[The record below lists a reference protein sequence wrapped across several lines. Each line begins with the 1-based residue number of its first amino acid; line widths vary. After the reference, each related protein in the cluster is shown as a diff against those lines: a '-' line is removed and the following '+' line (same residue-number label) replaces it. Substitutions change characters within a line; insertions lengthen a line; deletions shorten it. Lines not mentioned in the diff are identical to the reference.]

1 MAVVKCEQNHYYD
14 DEKFDSCPHCLRLS
28 QGEAVDEGSTLA
40 AWESMDVTQGL
51 QSLIGNYSEEKTV
64 GLYTKK
70 GFSPVAGWLV
80 CTEGKER
87 GRDYPIRTGRNF
99 VGRARNMDI
108 VLSDDPMVS
117 REKHFS
123 IAYEPHNVSFAIIAG
138 QGDTYLNG
146 NRVTEPTELSDGDMI
161 EVGESRLVFV
171 PYCTKER
178 KW

>member
-14 DEKFDSCPHCLRLS
+14 DEKFDSCPHCLRLT
-28 QGEAVDEGSTLA
+28 QGEKDDESNTVAVG
-40 AWESMDVTQGL
+40 ESMEVTQEL

-64 GLYTKK
+64 GIYAKK

-80 CTEGKER
+80 CMEGKER

-99 VGRARNMDI
+99 VGRARSMDI
-108 VLSDDPMVS
+108 VISDDLMVS

-123 IAYEPHNVSFAIIAG
+123 IAYEPHNSSFAIIAG

-146 NRVTEPTELSDGDMI
+146 KRVTEPMDLFDSDII
-161 EVGESRLVFV
+161 EVGESKFVFV